1 MTQQLATTHIPRTRP
16 LGCTLNAV
24 IISHMEAPHYVHRNT
39 PLEIDM
45 CYQGTI
51 FFVSIDSPHSITSAE
66 SSAGSLAVVAPNQL
80 GLFGYTSAPT
90 NPTNDMAFLGK
101 RMEEFL
107 APPDAD
113 FDLLGPSLTDS
124 VYSWPNLSLWT
135 A

>member
-1 MTQQLATTHIPRTRP
+1 MKFRQIPP
-16 LGCTLNAV
+16 VLH
-24 IISHMEAPHYVHRNT
+24 S
-39 PLEIDM
+39 
-45 CYQGTI
+45 
-51 FFVSIDSPHSITSAE
+51 SPRFTSAE
-66 SSAGSLAVVAPNQL
+66 SSADSLAVVAPNQL

-90 NPTNDMAFLGK
+90 NPTNDMAFLGE

-113 FDLLGPSLTDS
+113 FNLLKPSLTDS